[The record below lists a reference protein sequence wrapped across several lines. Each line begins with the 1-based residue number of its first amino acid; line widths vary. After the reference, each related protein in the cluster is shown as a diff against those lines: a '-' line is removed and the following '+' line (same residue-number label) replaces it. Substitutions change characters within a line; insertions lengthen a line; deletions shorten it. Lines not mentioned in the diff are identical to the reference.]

1 MVNFSLRYCSCFD
14 HVWEQD
20 FSTFD
25 WVRVGGGG
33 GGGEVGLRLIQCT
46 SWTAFV
52 IFSNTP

>member
-33 GGGEVGLRLIQCT
+33 GGEG
-46 SWTAFV
+46 
-52 IFSNTP
+52 

>member
-25 WVRVGGGG
+25 WVCVGGEGG
-33 GGGEVGLRLIQCT
+33 GRAKAHSGLH
-46 SWTAFV
+46 SSF
-52 IFSNTP
+52 